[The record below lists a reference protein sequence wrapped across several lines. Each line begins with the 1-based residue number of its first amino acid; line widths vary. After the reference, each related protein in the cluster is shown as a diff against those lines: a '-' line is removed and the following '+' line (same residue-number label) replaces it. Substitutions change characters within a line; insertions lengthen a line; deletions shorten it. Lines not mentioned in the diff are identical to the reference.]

1 MSLEFI
7 LFSIL
12 VYVFSSIA
20 IAKYLKNK
28 KFKVKEKSIYI
39 DEVKTFDRKKV
50 NDYMYDPKFSNM
62 SCNIHN
68 PNSKFFK
75 GYERF
80 YNRQKK
86 YTNEEIERI
95 KLENHLT
102 RDRKKIDLFSG
113 TDVIAIALGSSGAIP
128 NIYSNE
134 DI

>member
-28 KFKVKEKSIYI
+28 KFKVKVKEKSIYI

-68 PNSKFFK
+68 
-75 GYERF
+75 
-80 YNRQKK
+80 RQKK

-102 RDRKKIDLFSG
+102 RDRKKIDFFSG
-113 TDVIAIALGSSGAIP
+113 TDGMVIALGLSGAIP